1 MPYFIDEMQIN
12 TIKCCIIQKLSYL
25 CNESSPKFDLPRIM
39 KPVTY
44 ILLAL
49 TLGLTSCSKEEL
61 VETQSPIEYT
71 IDLNLAQETDA
82 QMASEILFYVNEYR
96 STLGLEPIIMD
107 RTYASAYA
115 VEHTKYMIQQ
125 NRISH
130 DGFSNRAEGLNSQ
143 GAQAVA
149 ENVGFGYSSAQDLV
163 NAWINSPS
171 HRDTL
176 EGNYTHSG
184 IGALTDGSGVYYVTQ
199 LFYRK

>member
-1 MPYFIDEMQIN
+1 MQIN

-130 DGFSNRAEGLNSQ
+130 DGFSSRAEGLNSQ

-163 NAWINSPS
+163 SAWINSPS

-184 IGALTDGSGVYYVTQ
+184 IGALPDGSGVYYVTQ

>member
-1 MPYFIDEMQIN
+1 MQIIR
-12 TIKCCIIQKLSYL
+12 IKCCVIRKLSYL

-39 KPVTY
+39 KLVTY
-44 ILLAL
+44 SLLAL
-49 TLGLTSCSKEEL
+49 TLALTSCSTEEL
-61 VETQSPIEYT
+61 VETQSPIEFT
-71 IDLNLAQETDA
+71 IDLNLAQETDS
-82 QMASEILFYVNEYR
+82 QMASEILYYVNEYR
-96 STLGLEPIIMD
+96 SNQGLESIVMD

-130 DGFSNRAEGLNSQ
+130 DGFTDRAQGLSNH
-143 GAQAVA
+143 GAQSVG
-149 ENVGFGYSSAQDLV
+149 ENVGFGYSSAQELV

-171 HRDTL
+171 HRDVL

-184 IGALTDGSGVYYVTQ
+184 IGALQDDYGVYFVTQ

>member
-1 MPYFIDEMQIN
+1 MPYFIDEMQII
-12 TIKCCIIQKLSYL
+12 TIKCCVIRKCAYL

-39 KPVTY
+39 KLVTY
-44 ILLAL
+44 SLLAL
-49 TLGLTSCSKEEL
+49 TLALTSCSTEEL
-61 VETQSPIEYT
+61 VETQSPIEFT
-71 IDLNLAQETDA
+71 IDLDLAQETDA

-115 VEHTKYMIQQ
+115 VEHTKYMIQE

-130 DGFSNRAEGLNSQ
+130 DGFNDRAEGLNNQ

-171 HRDTL
+171 HRDTM

-184 IGALTDGSGVYYVTQ
+184 IGALQDGSGVYYVTH

>member
-1 MPYFIDEMQIN
+1 MKIIR
-12 TIKCCIIQKLSYL
+12 IKSYVIQKCAYL
-25 CNESSPKFDLPRIM
+25 YHESSPKFDLPRIM

-61 VETQSPIEYT
+61 VETQSPIEFT
-71 IDLNLAQETDA
+71 IDLNLAQETDT

-96 STLGLEPIIMD
+96 GTIGLEPIIMD

-125 NRISH
+125 NKISH
-130 DGFSNRAEGLNSQ
+130 DNFSDRAEGLNSQ
-143 GAQAVA
+143 GAQAIA
-149 ENVGFGYSSAQDLV
+149 ENVGFGYNSAKDLV
-163 NAWINSPS
+163 TAWINSPS
-171 HRDTL
+171 HRDTM

-184 IGALTDGSGVYYVTQ
+184 IGALQDGSGVYYVTQ

>member
-82 QMASEILFYVNEYR
+82 QMASEILYYVNEYR

-130 DGFSNRAEGLNSQ
+130 DGFSDRAEGLNSQ

>member
-1 MPYFIDEMQIN
+1 
-12 TIKCCIIQKLSYL
+12 
-25 CNESSPKFDLPRIM
+25 M

-130 DGFSNRAEGLNSQ
+130 DGFSDRAEGLNSQ

-184 IGALTDGSGVYYVTQ
+184 IGALTDGIGVYYVTQ